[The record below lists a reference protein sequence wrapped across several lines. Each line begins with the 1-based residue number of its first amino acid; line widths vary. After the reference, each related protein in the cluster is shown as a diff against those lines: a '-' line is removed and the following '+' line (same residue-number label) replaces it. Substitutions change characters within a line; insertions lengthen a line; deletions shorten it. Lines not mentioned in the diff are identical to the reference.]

1 MNFNKIFKSKEKFCS
16 DFTLDIPNPNEPTE
30 ATLALNKAWV
40 QSLVQSANSRDYIY
54 KNLLGVIIKVI
65 DYSRPFSTEDIPSN
79 KVKEAF
85 EFIIT
90 TYPAASVWLA
100 TYKVLGWSNLEKSDY
115 VLYRYIENTVRQ
127 ALEKKKSFKD
137 TLSEKA
143 NEFERNADI
152 KEHVRIIKLK
162 MDEHANERHFTI
174 HLVEIKPGHTIA
186 LGTDRGP
193 IYQTFIPKEVEP
205 WVYMKLFTGALIEL
219 GFKEEEIEKGAGET
233 EYCYYYNLKVRW

>member
-1 MNFNKIFKSKEKFCS
+1 MKFNKIFKSVDTTVNFKSPYE
-16 DFTLDIPNPNEPTE
+16 TNEVSE
-30 ATLALNKAWV
+30 ELNKSWV
-40 QSLVQSANSRDYIY
+40 TWLAQSNKSRDYIY
-54 KNLLGVIIKVI
+54 KNLLGAIVKAL
-65 DYSRPFSTEDIPSN
+65 DYSAPFWTEDITSDQ
-79 KVKEAF
+79 VKYNFKSA
-85 EFIIT
+85 IAG
-90 TYPAASVWLA
+90 YPAASVWCA
-100 TYKVLGWSNLEKSDY
+100 TYKVLGWYAGTDT
-115 VLYRYIENTVRQ
+115 VLSRYRENTVRQ

-186 LGTDRGP
+186 LGTACGP

-205 WVYMKLFTGALIEL
+205 WVYMKLFTEALIEL
-219 GFKEEEIEKGAGET
+219 GFREEDIEKGAGDT
-233 EYCYYYNLKVRW
+233 DYCYYYNLKVRW